1 MGTWNLPQT
10 VKKAKK
16 LQELMR
22 LPLLAEVASDKLYD
36 LIGDDDLFDKIISVE
51 NECSKDHDVRDLV
64 KSSLKS
70 FLENRDL
77 SNCPWSKNSLKI
89 CHQICN
95 LSC

>member
-10 VKKAKK
+10 TKKAKE
-16 LQELMR
+16 LQELMK
-22 LPLLAEVASDKLYD
+22 LPLPAEFASDRLYD

-51 NECSKDHDVRDLV
+51 NECGKDHDVRDLV
-64 KSSLKS
+64 KSSLQY

-77 SNCPWSKNSLKI
+77 SNSSWSKNSLKI

>member
-10 VKKAKK
+10 TKKAKE
-16 LQELMR
+16 LQELMK
-22 LPLLAEVASDKLYD
+22 LPLPAKSASDRLYD

-51 NECSKDHDVRDLV
+51 NECAKDHDVRDLV
-64 KSSLKS
+64 KSSLQF

-77 SNCPWSKNSLKI
+77 SNSSWSKNSLKI